1 MTANEIAD
9 FWGRYLK
16 SAEKPAGT
24 TFKESFYFGYYEELA
39 NELLR
44 LVLTGQ
50 KTATTSSY
58 LAYANAGEALPKV
71 GDLSIVTD
79 WSGRPACVIE
89 TTQVLTLPFNQMTFD
104 LCRLE
109 GEDENLASWQ
119 ENHRQAFTHSGPEEG
134 YVFSEEMSVVF
145 EVFRVVYQEG

>member
-24 TFKESFYFGYYEELA
+24 TFKESFYFGYYAELA

-50 KTATTSSY
+50 KTATTSSH
-58 LAYANAGEALPKV
+58 LAYANAGEELPKV
-71 GDLSIVTD
+71 GDLSIVKD

-89 TTQVLTLPFNQMTFD
+89 TTQVVTLPFNQMTFD
-104 LCRLE
+104 LCRME
-109 GEDENLASWQ
+109 GEDDNLASWR

-134 YVFSEEMSVVF
+134 YVFSEEMPVVF
-145 EVFRVVYQEG
+145 EVFRVVYRET

>member
-16 SAEKPAGT
+16 SAEKPAET
-24 TFKESFYFGYYEELA
+24 TCKESFYFGYYEELA
-39 NELLR
+39 DELLQ
-44 LVLTGQ
+44 LVLAGQ

-58 LAYANAGEALPKV
+58 LAYANVGEALPKV

-89 TTQVLTLPFNQMTFD
+89 NTQVVTLPFNQMTFD

-134 YVFSEEMSVVF
+134 YVFSEEMPVVF
-145 EVFRVVYQEG
+145 EVFRVVYREV

>member
-16 SAEKPAGT
+16 SAEKPAET
-24 TFKESFYFGYYEELA
+24 TYKESFYFGYYEELA
-39 NELLR
+39 NELLQ
-44 LVLTGQ
+44 LVLAGQ

-79 WSGRPACVIE
+79 WFGRPACVIE
-89 TTQVLTLPFNQMTFD
+89 NTQVVTLPFNQMTFD

-119 ENHRQAFTHSGPEEG
+119 ENHLQAFTHSGPEEG
-134 YVFSEEMSVVF
+134 YVFSEEMSVMF

>member
-16 SAEKPAGT
+16 SSEKPAGT

-44 LVLTGQ
+44 LVLAGQ

-89 TTQVLTLPFNQMTFD
+89 TTKVVTLPFNHMTFD

-134 YVFSEEMSVVF
+134 YVFTEEMPVVF
-145 EVFRVVYQEG
+145 EVFRVVYREA

>member
-16 SAEKPAGT
+16 SAKKPAET
-24 TFKESFYFGYYEELA
+24 TYKESFCFGYYEELA
-39 NELLR
+39 DELLQ
-44 LVLTGQ
+44 LVLAGQ

-89 TTQVLTLPFNQMTFD
+89 TTRVLTLPFNQMTFD

>member
-24 TFKESFYFGYYEELA
+24 TFKESFCFGYYEELA
-39 NELLR
+39 NELLQ

-79 WSGRPACVIE
+79 WSGRPAFVIE

-134 YVFSEEMSVVF
+134 YVFTEEMPVVF
-145 EVFRVVYQEG
+145 EVFRVVYREA